1 MPQRVDSS
9 PILEDW
15 APLVPAGRRMLAMPD
30 SEVVVLTG
38 TLFGDPRFPD
48 GTCVVTSCV
57 VELDPDGGIARTGS
71 TRYRLGSPSCVFRR
85 WMEEHGHLLA
95 DFARRVP
102 AIDREDLATVRA
114 RFAPEPTTGAPAT
127 QSSARIELG

>member
-1 MPQRVDSS
+1 MSHRVDSS

-15 APLVPAGRRMLAMPD
+15 APLVPAGRRLLAMPD

-57 VELDPDGGIARTGS
+57 VELDPVAGLARTGS
-71 TRYRLGSPSCVFRR
+71 TRYRLGSPSGVFRR
-85 WMEEHGHLLA
+85 WMEEHGHRLV
-95 DFARRVP
+95 DFARRA
-102 AIDREDLATVRA
+102 AIGRDDLATVRA

-127 QSSARIELG
+127 